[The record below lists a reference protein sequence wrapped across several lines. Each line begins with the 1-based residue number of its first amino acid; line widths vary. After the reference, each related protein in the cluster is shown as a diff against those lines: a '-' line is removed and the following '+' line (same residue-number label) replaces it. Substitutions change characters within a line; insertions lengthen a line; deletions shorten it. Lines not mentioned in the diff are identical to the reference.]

1 MNIKFLK
8 TEADKIEAKMIKLN
22 EKYEAEMMSLIAEY
36 SATKCE
42 LEYYDIKRSLSSE
55 ALKII
60 MNLAQMR

>member
-8 TEADKIEAKMIKLN
+8 TKADKIEAKMIKLN
-22 EKYEAEMMSLIAEY
+22 EKYEAEMMSLVAEY

-42 LEYYDIKRSLSSE
+42 LECHKIERRLSSE
-55 ALKII
+55 AIKII